1 MNKMENKVGGR
12 LRGKRESTLVVKH
25 QQLIGRGVRELV
37 GGGGGSRCLFEWW
50 IRGVASLVRR

>member
-37 GGGGGSRCLFEWW
+37 GGGGEQVF
-50 IRGVASLVRR
+50 V